1 MNNINLVGRLTKD
14 PELKTKGD
22 VKYCLFSLAVKR
34 IGKKDETDFFNC
46 TAFGKT
52 AEVIAE
58 YCKKGREL
66 GVTGSIEFNKKD
78 NVYYHSV
85 KVMTA
90 SLIGSKKDAEET
102 ASDTSSTTT
111 KAKEPSKP
119 SSNDFDDDFPF

>member
-1 MNNINLVGRLTKD
+1 MNSISLIGRLTKD
-14 PELKTKGD
+14 PELKTKGE

-34 IGKKDETDFFNC
+34 IAKKDETDFFNC

-52 AEVIAE
+52 AEVIE
-58 YCKKGREL
+58 QYCKKGREL

-102 ASDTSSTTT
+102 SSDTTSTNTT
-111 KAKEPSKP
+111 KTKEPSKP
-119 SSNDFDDDFPF
+119 ANDFDDDFPF